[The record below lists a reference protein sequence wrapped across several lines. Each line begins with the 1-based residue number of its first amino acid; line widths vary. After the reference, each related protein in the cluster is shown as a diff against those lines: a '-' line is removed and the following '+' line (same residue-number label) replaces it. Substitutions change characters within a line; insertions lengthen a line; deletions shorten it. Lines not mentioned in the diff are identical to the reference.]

1 VFISTLIVIYTVFIS
16 VHGALLAQVT
26 DAKRKREPWE
36 WLILVLMLLAVGVNL
51 WRIQNSVGDLYATT
65 FATFAGREG

>member
-36 WLILVLMLLAVGVNL
+36 GGVSGAV
-51 WRIQNSVGDLYATT
+51 
-65 FATFAGREG
+65 